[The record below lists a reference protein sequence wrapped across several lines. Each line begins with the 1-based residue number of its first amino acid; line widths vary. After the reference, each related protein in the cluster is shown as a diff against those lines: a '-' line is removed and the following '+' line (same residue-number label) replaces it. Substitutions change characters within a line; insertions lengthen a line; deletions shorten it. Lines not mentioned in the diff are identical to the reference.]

1 MNNSEYQRLIMLQYS
16 LKLIEL
22 ALNNN
27 SILYYRSKECRDI
40 VWDCQCSLMEWGTA
54 RLDKN
59 AREEFYNNDDL
70 ALSFSKQL
78 LWIGASAVQMKEFNF
93 QHLCLDNINTIV
105 LM

>member
-1 MNNSEYQRLIMLQYS
+1 MNNSKYQRLIMLQYS

-22 ALNNN
+22 ALKNN

-54 RLDKN
+54 KLNKN
-59 AREEFYNNDDL
+59 AKTEFYNNDEL

-78 LWIGASAVQMKEFNF
+78 LWIGASAIQMKEPGFE
-93 QHLCLDNINTIV
+93 HLSKNDINTIV